1 MNDGDCCRV
10 EAEVIL
16 GFSQLELHNILLT
29 IDYFQKS
36 RIPFLTKSPRMME
49 KSDIKN
55 ASLIICF
62 EKSTYEKIQKGMVFS
77 YKTSPISRFRSC
89 LCFIFLEHLNGG
101 RNKLK
106 SGYGTGALIQSNKT
120 IIIFLKDFFFFS
132 LRRLRQQ
139 PDQHSASRLLSPK
152 VDTAQTEY
160 HH

>member
-1 MNDGDCCRV
+1 MLGVVLIGRGQPRNLFSKLSNTLTIELSRSSQQNPPIWPMNDGDCCRV

-16 GFSQLELHNILLT
+16 GFSQLQLHNILLT

-89 LCFIFLEHLNGG
+89 LCFMFFKHLNRA
-101 RNKLK
+101 RN
-106 SGYGTGALIQSNKT
+106 
-120 IIIFLKDFFFFS
+120 
-132 LRRLRQQ
+132 
-139 PDQHSASRLLSPK
+139 
-152 VDTAQTEY
+152 
-160 HH
+160 